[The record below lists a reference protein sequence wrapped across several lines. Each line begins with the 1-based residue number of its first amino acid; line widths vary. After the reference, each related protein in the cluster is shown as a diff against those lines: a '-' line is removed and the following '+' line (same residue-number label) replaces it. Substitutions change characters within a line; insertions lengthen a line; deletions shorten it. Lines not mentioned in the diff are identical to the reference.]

1 MKQLL
6 LTIAAISLLSFSLPL
21 CAQNVEE
28 DEPPQ
33 DQTENYVD
41 SSLVNRTVY
50 EVMPDN
56 IIIHQPAKV
65 RSALANQIS
74 ANGRKKYNGYR
85 VRIYLGSSQSARDA
99 SLHALNT
106 FQRLYPDVPS
116 YRVYESPNFRVLVG
130 NFRSRFE
137 ADKFAEA
144 IRHDFPTAA
153 VVRDRFKYPS
163 IGKPNF
169 VPRDTSGISEAVLSN
184 IIMTD

>member
-1 MKQLL
+1 MMKQL
-6 LTIAAISLLSFSLPL
+6 LTIAAISLLTFSLPL
-21 CAQNVEE
+21 RAQNIEE
-28 DEPPQ
+28 DVPPQ
-33 DQTENYVD
+33 DETETYVD
-41 SSLVNRTVY
+41 SLLVNKTVY
-50 EVMPDN
+50 EVMPEN
-56 IIIHQPAKV
+56 VLIQQPSKI

-74 ANGRKKYNGYR
+74 SNGRKKFNGYR

-130 NFRSRFE
+130 NFRTRFE

-144 IRHDFPTAA
+144 VRHDFPTAA

-163 IGKPNF
+163 IGKPVF
-169 VPRDTSGISEAVLSN
+169 TPRDTAEFIPSPIFT
-184 IIMTD
+184 TD